1 VNDFE
6 LSNQTTSL
14 EHHARS
20 SVDRQQSMQQCL
32 TSRFTQKLQIMS
44 DCIFIVKIMQFNPV
58 KSVWIYFMMIKNKPI
73 SLLIFTQTQTN
84 RE

>member
-1 VNDFE
+1 
-6 LSNQTTSL
+6 
-14 EHHARS
+14 
-20 SVDRQQSMQQCL
+20 MQQCL
-32 TSRFTQKLQIMS
+32 TSRFTQKLQMVS
-44 DCIFIVKIMQFNPV
+44 DCIFIVKIMQFNHV